1 MSDGSVTIGGGSSA
15 LFPSQS
21 TSAGGDLYG
30 YDSHATS
37 GESHYSGEDAGADG
51 DHAGEHAHHITD
63 FGIGTLVL
71 AMCLGAAS
79 RTYLTHV
86 TG

>member
-1 MSDGSVTIGGGSSA
+1 MTDASY
-15 LFPSQS
+15 LFPSPEP
-21 TSAGGDLYG
+21 SAGGGGGGGVAESLFFFSAAANEAG
-30 YDSHATS
+30 SSSSSS
-37 GESHYSGEDAGADG
+37 G
-51 DHAGEHAHHITD
+51 GEHESEGHEITD

-71 AMCLGAAS
+71 AMTLGAAS

>member
-1 MSDGSVTIGGGSSA
+1 MSVTIGGESSYLFPAESTGEDHYSSFSSGEAHSSA
-15 LFPSQS
+15 E
-21 TSAGGDLYG
+21 GG
-30 YDSHATS
+30 S
-37 GESHYSGEDAGADG
+37 ADG
-51 DHAGEHAHHITD
+51 EEGHHITD

-71 AMCLGAAS
+71 AMTLGAAS